1 MNTKSRHEEY
11 LEKAKLLSRNKVEH
25 LFSRMRGKYAR
36 KLDDDK
42 ISPLEAVARQ
52 LEYEEERLGEWRART
67 SELRMKSKS

>member
-52 LEYEEERLGEWRART
+52 LEYEEERLGEWRARI